1 MDPWKPP
8 FKKKTHLCALLEVI
22 GSTSGHIVTT
32 IDDLFLRRE
41 KDARELSDIGAA
53 FIPEGVRVFFPNSTG
68 MCNRIHGKS
77 TEREGFGIVGGGG
90 GKRYLE
96 QVARGKSG
104 EKGAFGPLGEPIGPW
119 SGVTLEGD
127 EGHVGG
133 NAAAKPAPKFRSR
146 LLFDA

>member
-1 MDPWKPP
+1 M
-8 FKKKTHLCALLEVI
+8 
-22 GSTSGHIVTT
+22 
-32 IDDLFLRRE
+32 
-41 KDARELSDIGAA
+41 SDIGAA

-104 EKGAFGPLGEPIGPW
+104 EKGAFGPLGEPIGP
-119 SGVTLEGD
+119 GVESHLRVMRVMLGEMRRPSQHRNLGA
-127 EGHVGG
+127 GY
-133 NAAAKPAPKFRSR
+133 F
-146 LLFDA
+146 